1 MDGLLVVDKP
11 AGPTSHDVVARVRR
25 ALRERRIGHT
35 GTLDPRATGVLPLV
49 IGRATR
55 LARFFSS
62 SDKRYRAVIHL
73 GVRTDSGD
81 ADGEVIGNIYSGP
94 LPTQDQVDDA
104 LSAFR
109 GTFAQRPPAFSAR
122 KVAGRRSYELA
133 RSARAETPGSNSPAR
148 LGPSVGAADR
158 EPTAATV
165 TAHTLTIVELAGC
178 RLTLDV
184 HCSAGFYIRALADDL
199 GQRLGVGGHVE
210 ALRRTHSG
218 GFSLD
223 DAIPLDVAEADA
235 ASTAR
240 RVVPMDGLLP
250 GLDAVRLTPDG
261 LRAVAHGR
269 DIGPV
274 ACAGVF
280 PDVAENRTACPGD
293 PVDPVDP
300 VDGVGPVKPVAY
312 VRLLDAAGRLVA
324 IAEPAAPGLLHPSV
338 VLM

>member
-11 AGPTSHDVVARVRR
+11 AGPTSHDVVARIRR

-55 LARFFSS
+55 LARFFSG

-73 GVRTDSGD
+73 GIRTDSGD
-81 ADGEVIGNIYSGP
+81 ADGHVIGDSFSGS
-94 LPTQDQVDDA
+94 LPSQDQVDNA

-133 RSARAETPGSNSPAR
+133 RAARVETRGTDLAVR
-148 LGPSVGAADR
+148 LGRQNAAAGH
-158 EPTAATV
+158 ELTAATV
-165 TAHTLTIVELAGC
+165 TAHALEIVELAGS
-178 RLTLDV
+178 RLTLDI
-184 HCSAGFYIRALADDL
+184 HCSAGFYVRALADEL

-218 GFSLD
+218 GFSLN
-223 DAIPLDVAEADA
+223 DAIPLEVAEADA
-235 ASTAR
+235 FSTAR
-240 RVVPMDGLLP
+240 RVIAIDRLLP

-261 LRAVAHGR
+261 VCAVAHGR
-269 DIGPV
+269 DIGPA

-280 PDVAENRTACPGD
+280 PRVAERPGTSGE
-293 PVDPVDP
+293 PP
-300 VDGVGPVKPVAY
+300 AY
-312 VRLLDAAGRLVA
+312 VRLLDAAGHLVA
-324 IAEPAAPGLLHPSV
+324 IGEAAPPGLLHPSV